1 MIREKLAIYLLA
13 YVLVY
18 IASRVALA
26 AAHVAPRMPVQLV
39 PPTVMKTHRIRLN
52 PTPSQE
58 DYFNRASGT
67 ARFAYNWRL
76 ARWNEMFA
84 AGEKPSANKIKKQF
98 NKIKRKEF
106 PWVYDVTKCAPEAAF
121 ADLGTAFSNYFR
133 RKKQGT

>member
-1 MIREKLAIYLLA
+1 MTRANIAVQLLA
-13 YVLVY
+13 GVLLY
-18 IASRVALA
+18 IALKVALA
-26 AAHVAPRMPVQLV
+26 AAYVAPHAPVQLM
-39 PPTVMKTHRIRLN
+39 PPMMMKTHRIRLN
-52 PTPSQE
+52 PTPLEQ

-67 ARFAYNWRL
+67 ARFAYNWGL